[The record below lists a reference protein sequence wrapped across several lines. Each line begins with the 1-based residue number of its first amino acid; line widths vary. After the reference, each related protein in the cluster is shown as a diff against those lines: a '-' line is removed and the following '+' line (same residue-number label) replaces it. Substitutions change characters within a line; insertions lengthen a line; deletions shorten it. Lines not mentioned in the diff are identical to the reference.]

1 MDSQEFWKTFRRGS
15 LKWKVKYILR
25 LMLCVCACV
34 SACVRVYA
42 RVYAKPTYMHTFNKC
57 LIFLGSQ
64 TGLAGDLFNEMAQSG
79 FSGVS
84 HNVSKLRYSS

>member
-1 MDSQEFWKTFRRGS
+1 MEGEVYSS
-15 LKWKVKYILR
+15 INAV
-25 LMLCVCACV
+25 CVCMRE
-34 SACVRVYA
+34 CVRVCVQYV